1 MSTSINLKLE
11 VINSYEHPKLA
22 DLLTQEL
29 SDMSSRLEEDP
40 DYTEEDAFI
49 VHAFEGDYE
58 GVDEPKQQAFYT
70 ETLRELS
77 VDFPE
82 LVFALNVFSAFE
94 ESDNGLI
101 RREYYCDGKKQVVEP
116 YVVVPD
122 FDPEG
127 ELT

>member
-11 VINSYEHPKLA
+11 VINAFEHPKQA

-49 VHAFEGDYE
+49 VHAFEGDYQ
-58 GVDEPKQQAFYT
+58 GVDETRQRDFYT
-70 ETLRELS
+70 ETLRDLS

-82 LVFALNVFSAFE
+82 LVFALNVFSAYE
-94 ESDNGLI
+94 ESDNDLI